1 MSTDTKD
8 AAGDFLDRSHLI
20 GRPFSLSNQTITQ
33 CFSNILK
40 PVDFNEDRG
49 NLSQD
54 SFVSKSS
61 VFSVNLEAVKTV
73 VDVLDILRCVT
84 EHKFYKSK
92 YELNMLRIPGRSYD
106 LKRQVVKIDD
116 PQKSYNDL
124 PPPKVFNGRPYG
136 LTLDL
141 HDTEVAFSYTRLKD
155 YASALYYAENYA
167 DNRLG
172 GSGCAFEI
180 FSDRSISQSS
190 LSGFGKELNSEN
202 RGNDM
207 ERAVAF
213 HDILKNCFT
222 ALQEE
227 DNLEGLEEQT
237 SRLRFERPEC
247 FKDEASD
254 LSSLKP
260 RNRDLEEKALIL
272 ADTNSQVYVGRGIPT
287 AHNHL
292 AVVSSLANLGL
303 RDTVRNYLAG
313 LSINN
318 AALSS
323 YSQAECSFIQ
333 EKWAEETWRMVQWD
347 DTILPSHTTAT
358 WHEQSHHPLSFS
370 SDLVRKSLKN
380 AHQNNIK
387 LGYHEALSNLFS
399 SMLRDDMSYFS
410 SNLYQTRISLM
421 EDFNRNVGT
430 KALSNGLSSHYL
442 KFMTLNEVE
451 DLGSVISEKLSAAT
465 FVKKWCSQSNI
476 LNGGNTLNYA
486 FNDIETAM
494 ACREIGLKI
503 IFRKFGEHADDE
515 IGQSYLTHL
524 QRSCSF
530 ARQHA
535 RPNLAKGALERM
547 RRFLQFRPSNEDNEL
562 MYQVTLMKMNLE
574 EARIMQCNGDTTA
587 AVRTCKLIIPSI
599 DNFSNPDMEEVAYL
613 RGETLLQCGTWLI
626 KHKIDSATMVLKMC

>member
-1 MSTDTKD
+1 
-8 AAGDFLDRSHLI
+8 
-20 GRPFSLSNQTITQ
+20 
-33 CFSNILK
+33 
-40 PVDFNEDRG
+40 
-49 NLSQD
+49 
-54 SFVSKSS
+54 
-61 VFSVNLEAVKTV
+61 
-73 VDVLDILRCVT
+73 
-84 EHKFYKSK
+84 
-92 YELNMLRIPGRSYD
+92 
-106 LKRQVVKIDD
+106 
-116 PQKSYNDL
+116 
-124 PPPKVFNGRPYG
+124 
-136 LTLDL
+136 
-141 HDTEVAFSYTRLKD
+141 
-155 YASALYYAENYA
+155 
-167 DNRLG
+167 
-172 GSGCAFEI
+172 
-180 FSDRSISQSS
+180 
-190 LSGFGKELNSEN
+190 
-202 RGNDM
+202 
-207 ERAVAF
+207 
-213 HDILKNCFT
+213 
-222 ALQEE
+222 
-227 DNLEGLEEQT
+227 
-237 SRLRFERPEC
+237 
-247 FKDEASD
+247 
-254 LSSLKP
+254 
-260 RNRDLEEKALIL
+260 
-272 ADTNSQVYVGRGIPT
+272 
-287 AHNHL
+287 
-292 AVVSSLANLGL
+292 
-303 RDTVRNYLAG
+303 
-313 LSINN
+313 
-318 AALSS
+318 
-323 YSQAECSFIQ
+323 
-333 EKWAEETWRMVQWD
+333 MVQWD
-347 DTILPSHTTAT
+347 DTILPSHPTAT

-451 DLGSVISEKLSAAT
+451 DLGSIISEKLPAAT

-494 ACREIGLKI
+494 TCREIGLKI

-547 RRFLQFRPSNEDNEL
+547 RRFLQIRPSNEDNEL

-626 KHKIDSATMVLKMC
+626 KHKIDSATMVLKMFLKPAAEQAREIHKKRYSNKSTRLLVSTHFVLAEFVANLYDSIEKRVNSQEWKSLGLAAEGRKKELEEVATMVKNCKKSPHKSRKTAEINLKIEHSKLKKEVDMDTKERNDVEDSVSQYLRLAVRAYGVALSHCKGISNHSKHVFRLVSLWFRNSNGMGKGGDINALIASEVTSKIPR